1 MDRTRQF
8 LSDASIFLAF
18 AIVAVVFWTREH
30 AQGIVFTLGFAAI
43 VTGCAIKSVSLAFIV
58 GGSLVCGLMVLARL
72 LAIYA
77 AMRQGNKGGVGDA

>member
-8 LSDASIFLAF
+8 LSDASFFLAF
-18 AIVAVVFWTREH
+18 LIVAMVFWMREY

-43 VTGCAIKSVSLAFIV
+43 VIGCAIESVSLAFIV
-58 GGSLVCGLMVLARL
+58 GGSLVCGLMVMARL

-77 AMRQGNKGGVGDA
+77 QLCQETKGGAGDA